1 MASPFTRHQT
11 SSSQLLNQSRRDAG
25 VPGSTAFVSLGFV
38 SVFSD
43 TDAPK
48 AMAAVHMSRR
58 TQRKN
63 EEWNSGFF

>member
-1 MASPFTRHQT
+1 M
-11 SSSQLLNQSRRDAG
+11 
-25 VPGSTAFVSLGFV
+25 AFVSLGFV

-63 EEWNSGFF
+63 EEWNTGFFDGYATGLKSC